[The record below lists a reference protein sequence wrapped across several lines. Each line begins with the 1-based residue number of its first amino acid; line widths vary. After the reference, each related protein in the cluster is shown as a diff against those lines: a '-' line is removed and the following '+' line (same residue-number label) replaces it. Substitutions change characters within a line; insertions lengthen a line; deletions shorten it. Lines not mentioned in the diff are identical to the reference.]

1 MPLIHLKNQNN
12 GSKINAE
19 GRNNKIEIEKVL
31 LSCNPGTNLKI
42 ISSNIWSDLDLKRGR
57 KKSAKLHW
65 VKIIRE
71 LYTNHNKGIVCLQ
84 GGGKKVRQTDACHA
98 TGI

>member
-1 MPLIHLKNQNN
+1 MPLIDLENQNN
-12 GSKINAE
+12 SSKINAE

-57 KKSAKLHW
+57 KKLQNCNGLKLS
-65 VKIIRE
+65 VNYTQIIIRGLFACRE
-71 LYTNHNKGIVCLQ
+71 GANK
-84 GGGKKVRQTDACHA
+84 
-98 TGI
+98 

>member
-1 MPLIHLKNQNN
+1 MPLIHLENQNN

-57 KKSAKLHW
+57 KKLQNCNGLKLS
-65 VKIIRE
+65 VNYTQIIIRGLFACRE
-71 LYTNHNKGIVCLQ
+71 GANK
-84 GGGKKVRQTDACHA
+84 
-98 TGI
+98 

>member
-1 MPLIHLKNQNN
+1 MPLIHLENQNN

-57 KKSAKLHW
+57 KKLQNCNGLKLS
-65 VKIIRE
+65 VNYTQIIIRGLFACRE
-71 LYTNHNKGIVCLQ
+71 
-84 GGGKKVRQTDACHA
+84 GGKK
-98 TGI
+98 

>member
-12 GSKINAE
+12 GSKIKAE
-19 GRNNKIEIEKVL
+19 GRYNKIEIENVL

-42 ISSNIWSDLDLKRGR
+42 ISSNIWSDLDFKKGR
-57 KKSAKLHW
+57 KKCKLHW

-71 LYTNHNKGIVCLQ
+71 LYTGDCLPAGRGQKSEANVCLP
-84 GGGKKVRQTDACHA
+84 RDWNT
-98 TGI
+98 

>member
-1 MPLIHLKNQNN
+1 VPLIHLKNQNN
-12 GSKINAE
+12 GSKIKAE

-57 KKSAKLHW
+57 KKLQNCTRLKLS
-65 VKIIRE
+65 VNYTQIIIRGLFACRE
-71 LYTNHNKGIVCLQ
+71 GA
-84 GGGKKVRQTDACHA
+84 KK
-98 TGI
+98 

>member
-1 MPLIHLKNQNN
+1 MPLIHLENQNN

-57 KKSAKLHW
+57 KKLQNSNGLKLS
-65 VKIIRE
+65 VNYTQIIIRGLFACRE
-71 LYTNHNKGIVCLQ
+71 GANK
-84 GGGKKVRQTDACHA
+84 
-98 TGI
+98 